1 MKKIILL
8 LIIGISLAACSDDDD
23 CCVNIDVGISVKY
36 LNEEG
41 DNLFEIENGYNE
53 SDVTIYHKINGEW
66 NEYYEGNL
74 DYPKGITL
82 IDREDGKY
90 LMIFS
95 STRLVDNNNSETK
108 IEFSNT
114 DFDIIK
120 TEIDNSNSNTIVTK
134 VWYND
139 VLEWEAYE
147 TERMFEIIK

>member
-1 MKKIILL
+1 MKKIILF
-8 LIIGISLAACSDDDD
+8 LIIGISLAACSNEDD
-23 CCVNIDVGISVKY
+23 CCINIDVGISVKY

-66 NEYYEGNL
+66 NEYYEANL

-90 LMIFS
+90 LMIFPN
-95 STRLVDNNNSETK
+95 TRLVDNNSETK